1 MDDVVFE
8 TSANTSTLKSRSKK
22 TLESEA
28 HRDASGDSDMED
40 SDIQE
45 ISKNA
50 KEVTKKVHKSTKG
63 GRSRKNASRK
73 KTKLKETIES
83 EEEAEHGDYDHV
95 KFPRDLDDWDEHIER
110 VFKEGNSHVFLKLA
124 AWISCRFCELAG
136 ISKDDE
142 LNGLVIPK
150 HPGWFTFDSH
160 DHFLEALGMER
171 LYAATAHMD
180 THPEYLACI
189 FRQLGELE
197 SANEMGSSHP
207 RLRPLPSPPTPVA
220 SMMSAHE
227 LPWLLPFVHSS
238 ESDDVEDLMDHR
250 AGNGTVKR
258 KRTLS
263 NATLTPQ

>member
-1 MDDVVFE
+1 
-8 TSANTSTLKSRSKK
+8 
-22 TLESEA
+22 
-28 HRDASGDSDMED
+28 
-40 SDIQE
+40 
-45 ISKNA
+45 
-50 KEVTKKVHKSTKG
+50 VT
-63 GRSRKNASRK
+63 
-73 KTKLKETIES
+73 
-83 EEEAEHGDYDHV
+83 
-95 KFPRDLDDWDEHIER
+95 FPRDLDDWDEYIEK

-150 HPGWFTFDSH
+150 HPGWFTFDNH

-171 LYAATAHMD
+171 LYAATVHMD

-220 SMMSAHE
+220 RYVICAHRSLTHTTISMMPAHE
-227 LPWLLPFVHSS
+227 LPWLLPFVHST
-238 ESDDVEDLMDHR
+238 ESDDVGDLIDHR
-250 AGNGTVKR
+250 VGNGTVKR

-263 NATLTPQ
+263 NATLTPQVSSSLGMIVDIDASFRLHVFSVGTCSCCETYQGWNSIYVTNAQQCDSCFEQRLRNGW

>member
-1 MDDVVFE
+1 M
-8 TSANTSTLKSRSKK
+8 
-22 TLESEA
+22 
-28 HRDASGDSDMED
+28 
-40 SDIQE
+40 
-45 ISKNA
+45 
-50 KEVTKKVHKSTKG
+50 
-63 GRSRKNASRK
+63 
-73 KTKLKETIES
+73 
-83 EEEAEHGDYDHV
+83 

-220 SMMSAHE
+220 RYVICAHRSLTHTIISMMSAHE

-263 NATLTPQ
+263 NATLTPQVSSSHGLIVDIDAYFRLHIFIVGTCACCETCQGWNSIYVTSVQQYDSCFAQRLRNRWWHHDAPYTVARICIIICI